1 MERADDFA
9 ARRARLQALSDEELH
24 ARFWALAEQIVAP
37 LIAEARSHTTPSIE
51 RSVLLRMGFSSIE
64 AKALVA
70 RMQEKQLLGHGACRL
85 VLELAQRQGT
95 SVREAGTALLDGRCE
110 EPFPPF
116 EKEGQGGLEPR
127 RESPSIPLLQQGR
140 SPRGPNVLKLSP
152 DEKLDV
158 RAVLADLE
166 HYRPRR
172 KGWTWRTHVDHQRLG
187 PFVLAD
193 TSTNLAHSVPLP
205 AARSFDGIDPQCDV
219 VITTEIASGRFEDD
233 LRRMRM
239 AAWHGADHIMVIR
252 TTGQSHIDGLIEG
265 TPEGVGGIP
274 ITRKQI
280 RATRKAL
287 DAIEDEVG
295 RAINFHSYVSGVAGP
310 EIAVLFAEEGVN
322 GAHQDP
328 QYNVLYRG
336 INMHRSFVDAAEAK
350 RIMADAGIL
359 QLDGAHNA
367 NATAKEAWKV
377 TPELFVQHAVNV
389 AYSRS
394 AGMPAELIALST
406 VPPTA
411 PPAPKLRL
419 DLPYAVA
426 LREMFRGY
434 RFRAQQNTRY
444 MEADMLEASVTHV
457 LDTLIS
463 RLTSADVQSTITP
476 DEGRNIPWHY
486 NNVAGVNTAR
496 QTLMGVDGLT
506 ELIGLKTEGPLREQV
521 REIKERAVLF
531 LEEILERGGYYA
543 GVAAGQFV
551 DSGYFPE
558 RHGDGIVRDPDGGDG
573 HGTVIARAAD
583 YGAPVCSHFGNN
595 VYARQ
600 DRKPCADYGGC
611 TLCDPSKIQ
620 YVDEVDPDDNVER
633 RLALPLAERAAG
645 VLRPEVEKHGDG
657 VVCVTLFVPASPRL
671 AEAAALEMAK
681 HMGLE
686 NPEVISRRLMH
697 PAEGSVFEI
706 KGVLDVA
713 IQVAALPLPAREEP
727 LADAEIESWVRPRR
741 IHVVAATVGEDEHSV
756 GLHEILDIKH
766 GGIEKYGF
774 RCHNLGT
781 SVPVERVVDAAV
793 ATGARAVLISTIVTH
808 AGVHETLMH
817 RLHRLA
823 EERRVRQRLLLVA
836 GGTQITDA
844 MARACGMD
852 AGFGRG
858 TTGRDVA
865 SFLVRRWRARAA
877 D

>member
-1 MERADDFA
+1 MKLDPDRK
-9 ARRARLQALSDEELH
+9 LNIEE
-24 ARFWALAEQIVAP
+24 
-37 LIAEARSHTTPSIE
+37 
-51 RSVLLRMGFSSIE
+51 
-64 AKALVA
+64 
-70 RMQEKQLLGHGACRL
+70 
-85 VLELAQRQGT
+85 VLEG
-95 SVREAGTALLDGRCE
+95 
-110 EPFPPF
+110 
-116 EKEGQGGLEPR
+116 
-127 RESPSIPLLQQGR
+127 
-140 SPRGPNVLKLSP
+140 
-152 DEKLDV
+152 
-158 RAVLADLE
+158 LE

-172 KGWTWRTHVDHQRLG
+172 KGWTWRRPVADQTIG
-187 PFVLAD
+187 PFVY
-193 TSTNLAHSVPLP
+193 TNSSEPLSRSVPLP
-205 AARSFDGIDPQCDV
+205 AAHSFGDIDPQCDF

-274 ITRKQI
+274 ITRKQL
-280 RATRKAL
+280 RASRKAL

-295 RAINFHSYVSGVAGP
+295 RPINFHSYVSGLAGP

-328 QYNVLYRG
+328 QYNTLYRG

-350 RIMADAGIL
+350 RVMADVGIL

-377 TPELFVQHAVNV
+377 TPELLVQHAINT
-389 AYSRS
+389 AYSRA
-394 AGMPAELIALST
+394 AGMPDDLIALST

-426 LREMFRGY
+426 LRDLFVGC

-444 MEADMLEASVTHV
+444 IESDTRETTVTHV

-463 RLTSADVQSTITP
+463 RLTSADIQSTITP

-486 NNVAGVNTAR
+486 NNVAGVNAAR
-496 QTLMGVDGLT
+496 QTLMGLDGLDDIV
-506 ELIGLKTEGPLREQV
+506 EVKRDAAAEAA

-531 LEEILERGGYYA
+531 LEEMLEGGGYYA
-543 GVAAGQFV
+543 AVAAGQFV

-558 RHGDGIVRDPDGGDG
+558 RKSDGIAREPDGGDG
-573 HGTVIARAAD
+573 AGSVVPREAD
-583 YGAPVCSHFGNN
+583 YGAPVCSHFGDN
-595 VYARQ
+595 VYGGGAGKACR
-600 DRKPCADYGGC
+600 DYGGC
-611 TLCDPSKIQ
+611 TMCDPTKIQ
-620 YVDEVDPDDNVER
+620 YLDEVGDEDTVHR
-633 RLALPLAERAAG
+633 RLEGPLAERAQG

-657 VVCVTLFVPASPRL
+657 IVCVTLFIPAEPRT
-671 AEAAALEMAK
+671 AEAAALEMAR

-686 NPEVISRRLMH
+686 APEVISRRVMH
-697 PAEGSVFEI
+697 PAEGSVFEV
-706 KGVLDVA
+706 KGRLDIA
-713 IQVAALPLPAREEP
+713 LQTDQLTLPAAEAPLPE
-727 LADAEIESWVRPRR
+727 AEIEDWVRGRE

-774 RCHNLGT
+774 HCHDLGT
-781 SVPVERVVDAAV
+781 SAMIEDLLDEAV
-793 ATGARAVLISTIVTH
+793 AVGACAVLISTIVTH
-808 AGVHETLMH
+808 GGVHERNMQALH
-817 RLHRLA
+817 ELAIRRKLRDRL
-823 EERRVRQRLLLVA
+823 VLVA
-836 GGTQITDA
+836 GGTMVTDEL
-844 MARACGMD
+844 ARACGMD

-865 SFLVRRWRARAA
+865 SFLVRRLRAME
-877 D
+877 DG